1 VSSFKFK
8 NNDFTEMMFR
18 KTLLI
23 HLLKANKKYFLYKM
37 VLFVVHIR
45 SNIEAIEWD
54 ENRLSAPCKGEE
66 RIKII

>member
-1 VSSFKFK
+1 
-8 NNDFTEMMFR
+8 MFR
-18 KTLLI
+18 KILLI

-45 SNIEAIEWD
+45 NNVQTIEVD
-54 ENRLSAPCKGEE
+54 ELKLSAPCKGEE